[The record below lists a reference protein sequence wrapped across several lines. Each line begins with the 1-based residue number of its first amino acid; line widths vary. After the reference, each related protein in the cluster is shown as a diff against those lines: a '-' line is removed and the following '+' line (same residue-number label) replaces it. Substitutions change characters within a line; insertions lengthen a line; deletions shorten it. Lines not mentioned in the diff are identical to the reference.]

1 MPWRCTELNERG
13 NAYAIFV
20 SEVMLQ
26 QTQVERVRVK
36 FAEFMRVFPAPQ
48 VLAKATVGEMIAVWK
63 GLGYNRRA
71 LNLKRAMEIVV
82 ESYGGTIP
90 LDIKKLDA
98 LPGIGPATAAA
109 IYTYTL
115 NKPSVFIETNIRSV
129 FIDAFFK
136 DKANV
141 ADSELLPLIEATVD
155 QENPR
160 EWYYALMDYGTMLKR
175 TRTNPSRAS
184 KHHAKQS
191 KFEGSHRQVRGKLL
205 EIFLAKKS
213 LNEVAIKRAHQN
225 LDPQKISKAL
235 NELVKEGFL
244 KKVRGGFTLP

>member
-1 MPWRCTELNERG
+1 MPWRCTEQNERVS
-13 NAYAIFV
+13 AYDIFV

-26 QTQVERVRVK
+26 QTQVDRVRVK
-36 FAEFMRVFPAPQ
+36 FAEFLAEFPTPEA
-48 VLAKATVGEMIAVWK
+48 LARATVGEVITVWK

-82 ESYGGTIP
+82 ASYSGKIP
-90 LDIKKLDA
+90 LDIEKLDA

-109 IYTYTL
+109 IYTYTT
-115 NKPSVFIETNIRSV
+115 NNPSVFIETNIRSV

-136 DKANV
+136 NKAEV
-141 ADSELLPLIEATVD
+141 TDAELLPLIAEVVD
-155 QENPR
+155 QKNPR

-175 TRTNPSRAS
+175 TRKNPSRAS

-205 EIFLAKKS
+205 EILIAKKS
-213 LNEVAIKRAHQN
+213 LTEVAIKRAHKN

-244 KKVRGGFTLP
+244 KKERGGFTLS